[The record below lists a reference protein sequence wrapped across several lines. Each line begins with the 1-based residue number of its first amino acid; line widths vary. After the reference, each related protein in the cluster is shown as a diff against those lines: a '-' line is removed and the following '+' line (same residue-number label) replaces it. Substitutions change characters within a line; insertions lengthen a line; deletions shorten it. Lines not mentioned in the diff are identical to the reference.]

1 LEYRLQAG
9 FYDWRHKNPPEGG
22 TPNKKARTMRRATR
36 RQVKDLSL
44 TAEKKSMAR
53 WLIEVPSSKAQTGF
67 EINAKF

>member
-1 LEYRLQAG
+1 
-9 FYDWRHKNPPEGG
+9 
-22 TPNKKARTMRRATR
+22 MRRATR